1 MIVTCIVVAATAAG
15 VSKRFSGFSHVGGIV
30 GTSVS
35 AVFLLTLG
43 LMNAY
48 ILWKLY
54 VQLKKVIA
62 LQPEE
67 ATSEGLKFEGGGCLF
82 RSLKRLFRLI
92 DRPWKMY
99 PLGVMFGLGF
109 DTSSEVALLGISGVE
124 GSKGTGIWLIML
136 FPLLFTV
143 GMCLIDTM
151 DGALMMSLYV
161 APMKLGGLEN
171 NEAGRAED
179 EDVDLRETFDAEH
192 LLRLDPKES
201 IQPHV
206 EYPPDIDI
214 EQAKPQIDS
223 KAVSRDPPLSPPI
236 KAKDDPIDTGS
247 SSVHLRAAVADPLP
261 FLYYSFILTTLT
273 VICAMVIGMI
283 QLLTLILNV
292 KNPSGNF
299 WNGVAKAGD
308 SYDIIGGGI
317 CGMFVVVGGASV
329 AFYGKWRGWVDA
341 KRERMV
347 NAVQMERQ
355 EPINDTPVDTKSG
368 KAVAVVEDV
377 RGFQDREAQ
386 RSLAGTQSGSAGHGR
401 DRIRLQ

>member
-1 MIVTCIVVAATAAG
+1 M
-15 VSKRFSGFSHVGGIV
+15 

-35 AVFLLTLG
+35 AVFLLALG
-43 LMNAY
+43 MMNVY

-99 PLGVMFGLGF
+99 PLGVLFGLGF

-161 APMKLGGLEN
+161 APMKLGGIGEKGTGHQGDAI
-171 NEAGRAED
+171 EIVEETAE
-179 EDVDLRETFDAEH
+179 ESELMA
-192 LLRLDPKES
+192 LDTHES
-201 IQPHV
+201 VHVQVGQPQ
-206 EYPPDIDI
+206 DIDI
-214 EQAKPQIDS
+214 EQAHPQTNS
-223 KAVSRDPPLSPPI
+223 KAAPEDPSQPPSLDKNEDLSG
-236 KAKDDPIDTGS
+236 KAT
-247 SSVHLRAAVADPLP
+247 SSVYLRAAVADPLP

-273 VICAMVIGMI
+273 VICAVVIGMI

-292 KNPSGNF
+292 SNPPGKF
-299 WNGVAKAGD
+299 WNGVAKAGN

-317 CGMFVVVGGASV
+317 CGMFVVVGGTSV
-329 AFYGKWRGWVDA
+329 LFYGKWRGWVDA
-341 KRERMV
+341 KRARMRITERT
-347 NAVQMERQ
+347 ESQ
-355 EPINDTPVDTKSG
+355 EVVDNSPG
-368 KAVAVVEDV
+368 DMRIGNGDAVASMADEPK
-377 RGFQDREAQ
+377 QDREGRGKGA
-386 RSLAGTQSGSAGHGR
+386 RHGVAEVHKSGPDPVE
-401 DRIRLQ
+401 DRTRH